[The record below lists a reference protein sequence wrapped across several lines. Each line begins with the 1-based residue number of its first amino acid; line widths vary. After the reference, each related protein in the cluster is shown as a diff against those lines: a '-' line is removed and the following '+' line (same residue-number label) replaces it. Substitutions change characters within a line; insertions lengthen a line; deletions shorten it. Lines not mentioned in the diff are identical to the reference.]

1 MARIET
7 NLGDLL
13 AKRGKLQESA
23 RLFRASL
30 RGREKIL
37 PSNHPDI
44 FDAKQ
49 SSAVSWVKK
58 DVFRKRN
65 RSCLTAWHGVD
76 NKASDFSSPSKQRI
90 LNEISTCTP
99 HGTRRR
105 LKLEKQSWFRVESDR
120 IAGQVG
126 CSGPARP
133 TWRIRAVSEPIFKL
147 LTSGDHSVPR
157 RDPLG
162 RITVVE
168 VVPESPHRVV
178 GHPSTTF
185 WPNFDST
192 STPKFEKAATGC
204 AVIRELARISLLW
217 GL

>member
-1 MARIET
+1 MKESWIRRSQCFARLSPLKSTLGDPALHAEPDQADMARIET

-76 NKASDFSSPSKQRI
+76 NKASDFNSPSKQRI
-90 LNEISTCTP
+90 LNEIATCT
-99 HGTRRR
+99 
-105 LKLEKQSWFRVESDR
+105 
-120 IAGQVG
+120 
-126 CSGPARP
+126 
-133 TWRIRAVSEPIFKL
+133 
-147 LTSGDHSVPR
+147 
-157 RDPLG
+157 
-162 RITVVE
+162 
-168 VVPESPHRVV
+168 
-178 GHPSTTF
+178 
-185 WPNFDST
+185 
-192 STPKFEKAATGC
+192 
-204 AVIRELARISLLW
+204 
-217 GL
+217 